1 MCVLICMCT
10 ATTVPLGS
18 FLASEIKAVLYQE
31 LRRAWWTRLTFCRH
45 PGLLFPRQLGMLRQ
59 PLSAEPLHPALFFMP
74 FSSLSPLQCRCIV
87 YEVCDSA
94 DGGLLLPSRTQ
105 RPQRWLPAMHIQS
118 VPAVSGKAPHQS
130 PHLSCLFPLF
140 GLWCLLLLP
149 SGRWIIDS
157 WAWV

>member
-74 FSSLSPLQCRCIV
+74 FSSLSPLRCRCIV

-94 DGGLLLPSRTQ
+94 DGGCCCLAGLKGHSGDYRRCIFISCPLSQAQLHTRVLTS
-105 RPQRWLPAMHIQS
+105 PACSHCLDS
-118 VPAVSGKAPHQS
+118 GVFSSCPA
-130 PHLSCLFPLF
+130 
-140 GLWCLLLLP
+140 
-149 SGRWIIDS
+149 DDE
-157 WAWV
+157 